1 MIETPWYIDE
11 LQNALLN
18 TDTVDPDFLSDT
30 AAEYAE
36 ACAAANERLRAI
48 APLLRR
54 GLRSEVIQLAEEDPN
69 ILELVATLDFPGREE
84 WCDLLKMWNREPP
97 PQLLLDIASQIN
109 ETYAIEAPLQT
120 LLKRHRL
127 LPLAGA
133 SLAERIVTL
142 RELAKADPDTA
153 V

>member
-18 TDTVDPDFLSDT
+18 TDTVDPEFISDT

-69 ILELVATLDFPGREE
+69 ILELVATLDFPGRED
-84 WCDLLKMWNREPP
+84 WCDLAEDVESRTATPV
-97 PQLLLDIASQIN
+97 A
-109 ETYAIEAPLQT
+109 
-120 LLKRHRL
+120 
-127 LPLAGA
+127 AGYCQPNQRD
-133 SLAERIVTL
+133 LCG
-142 RELAKADPDTA
+142 
-153 V
+153 